1 MKNTK
6 VRKITTANCENEVLI
21 QEYEIISKQEREVKI
36 KNSNDIVNERKND
49 SYKRSSYLVSLA

>member
-49 SYKRSSYLVSLA
+49 SYKRSSY